1 MVEPWEDP
9 VQEEKSKIHRLRT
22 VVDLTT
28 SVLYQESS
36 LTLDEA
42 RQLVRNTESKV
53 LTMFPDKQQTFDL
66 VLMPRFE
73 RILRDRWGKGMGYT
87 KH

>member
-1 MVEPWEDP
+1 MAEPWEDP
-9 VQEEKSKIHRLRT
+9 VQEEKIKIHRLRT

-36 LTLDEA
+36 LTLNEA
-42 RQLVRNTESKV
+42 RQLVRNTESTV

-73 RILRDRWGKGMGYT
+73 RILRERWGRGMGYT